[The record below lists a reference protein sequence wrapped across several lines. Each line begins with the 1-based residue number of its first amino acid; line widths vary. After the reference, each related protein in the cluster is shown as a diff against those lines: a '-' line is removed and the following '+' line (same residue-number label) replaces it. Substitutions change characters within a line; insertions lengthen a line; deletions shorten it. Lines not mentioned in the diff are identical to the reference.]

1 MLLVLYVVVGTASF
15 VVGKTVT
22 GIVVD
27 NWLAMCVCGGF
38 VCDAYVK
45 SFVYSCAP
53 LDVMVQI
60 SWDLGFTMA
69 FVMTHSAVLAF
80 FASCA

>member
-1 MLLVLYVVVGTASF
+1 MVISGLLVALF
-15 VVGKTVT
+15 FN

-27 NWLAMCVCGGF
+27 NLLAMCVCGGF
-38 VCDAYVK
+38 VCDAYVN